1 MPLPSLRK
9 TFISSPDLLT
19 HIQNHNHTNRH
30 GFLFP
35 TPGDPFAFEAAL
47 DALRVNMTGDF
58 QQRANSML
66 SDIVHVN
73 GLDYGDDEDEF
84 EEESDGEDE
93 VGLSEFFQEV

>member
-1 MPLPSLRK
+1 
-9 TFISSPDLLT
+9 
-19 HIQNHNHTNRH
+19 
-30 GFLFP
+30 
-35 TPGDPFAFEAAL
+35 
-47 DALRVNMTGDF
+47 MTGDF
-58 QQRANSML
+58 QQRANDML